1 MACRL
6 FDSRPRPKL
15 QLRPAPDGRFVVE
28 KLTVWQKIKKR
39 HAGFMDS
46 HSALGVGLWSIL
58 FIVFFVALMYSVRV
72 EEPVRGYIYI
82 ATGDDGSFG
91 PGDTVAVAMTKGL
104 FGMYHADSI
113 GH

>member
-1 MACRL
+1 
-6 FDSRPRPKL
+6 
-15 QLRPAPDGRFVVE
+15 
-28 KLTVWQKIKKR
+28 
-39 HAGFMDS
+39 
-46 HSALGVGLWSIL
+46 
-58 FIVFFVALMYSVRV
+58 MYPVRV